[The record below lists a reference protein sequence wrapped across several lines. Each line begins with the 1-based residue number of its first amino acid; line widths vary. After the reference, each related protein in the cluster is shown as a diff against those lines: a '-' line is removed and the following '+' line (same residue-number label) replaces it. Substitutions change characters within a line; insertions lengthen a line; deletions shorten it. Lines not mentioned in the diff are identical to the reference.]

1 MTTIRVNEETRKKLN
16 ELKTELEMKNLDE
29 VILYLIEIHLKY
41 SNAKIVRVIE

>member
-16 ELKTELEMKNLDE
+16 NLKNELKLKNMDE
-29 VILYLIEIHLKY
+29 VITYLIEINTKY